1 MYGEE
6 GKEQQ
11 CFCWNYNPLKD
22 KVIPENTLIIGKFKS
37 VNFGFSSFYGK
48 IEILVKNKQ
57 D

>member
-37 VNFGFSSFYGK
+37 GNFGFSSFYGK